1 MAHEVETMFYN
12 YGKTEEEH
20 RRLVPWH
27 GLGTPV
33 EEAPT
38 SADALKLAG
47 LDWKVEGKPIFTD
60 NGIRIPGY
68 VANTR
73 DNDGS
78 VLGVVT
84 EKYKIVQNED
94 AFAFTDSLI
103 GGEVRYET
111 AGSLRNGKSTFL
123 LAKLP
128 DTKIL
133 DDDFGQYLCFTNTH
147 DGSGAVKVMMT
158 PVRVVCNNTLN
169 LALNTTK
176 RMWTCKHMGSMKDK
190 LHEAEETLGF
200 AHKYMDNLAVVA
212 ERLANVS
219 LRDEEIQAI
228 VAEMFPMDE
237 NSSERTKANMQKAKQ
252 EFMVAY
258 YMPDI
263 EKFRN
268 TAWGLLNAT
277 SDWMSHTS
285 PQRNTPTYQ
294 ERNFERIICGHPILD
309 AIMKKVGAGVNT

>member
-1 MAHEVETMFYN
+1 MAHEVESLMYTSNDKNGRF
-12 YGKTEEEH
+12 
-20 RRLVPWH
+20 VPWH

-33 EEAPT
+33 QESPT
-38 SADALKLAG
+38 SADALRLAG
-47 LDWKVEGKPIFTD
+47 LDWRVEAKPIYTND
-60 NGIRIPGY
+60 GIKIPGY

-73 DNDGS
+73 DSDNS

-103 GGEVRYET
+103 GGDVRYET

-128 DTKIL
+128 DKKIL

-200 AHKYMDNLAVVA
+200 ANKYMDNLAVVA

-228 VAEMFPMDE
+228 VAELFPMDE
-237 NSSERTKANMQKAKQ
+237 NTSDRTKANMQKAKQ

-263 EKFRN
+263 AKFRN

-309 AIMKKVGAGVNT
+309 AIMKKVGAGVQT

>member
-1 MAHEVETMFYN
+1 MAHEVESLMYTSNDKNGRF
-12 YGKTEEEH
+12 
-20 RRLVPWH
+20 VPWH

-33 EEAPT
+33 QESPT
-38 SADALKLAG
+38 SADALRLAG
-47 LDWKVEGKPIFTD
+47 LDWRVEAKPIYTND
-60 NGIRIPGY
+60 GIKIPGY

-73 DNDGS
+73 DSDNS

-103 GGEVRYET
+103 GGDVRYET

-128 DTKIL
+128 DKKIL

-200 AHKYMDNLAVVA
+200 ASKYMDNLAVVA

-228 VAEMFPMDE
+228 VAELFPMDE
-237 NSSERTKANMQKAKQ
+237 NSSDRTKANMQKAKQ

-263 EKFRN
+263 AKFRN
-268 TAWGLLNAT
+268 TAWGVLNAT

-309 AIMKKVGAGVNT
+309 AIMKKVGAGVET

>member
-1 MAHEVETMFYN
+1 MAHEVESLMYTSNDKNGRF
-12 YGKTEEEH
+12 
-20 RRLVPWH
+20 VPWH

-33 EEAPT
+33 QESPT
-38 SADALKLAG
+38 SADALRLAG
-47 LDWKVEGKPIFTD
+47 LDWRVEAKPIYTND
-60 NGIRIPGY
+60 GIKIPGY

-73 DNDGS
+73 DSDNS

-103 GGEVRYET
+103 GGDVRYET

-128 DTKIL
+128 DKKIL

-200 AHKYMDNLAVVA
+200 ASKYMDNLAVVA

-228 VAEMFPMDE
+228 VAELFPMDE
-237 NSSERTKANMQKAKQ
+237 NSSDRTKANMQKAKQ

-263 EKFRN
+263 AKFRN

-309 AIMKKVGAGVNT
+309 AIMKKVGAGVET

>member
-1 MAHEVETMFYN
+1 MSHCVESLMYTSNDKNGRF
-12 YGKTEEEH
+12 
-20 RRLVPWH
+20 VPWH

-33 EEAPT
+33 QESPT
-38 SADALKLAG
+38 SADALKIAG
-47 LDWKVEGKPIFTD
+47 LDWKVEAKPIYTND
-60 NGIRIPGY
+60 GIKIPGY

-73 DNDGS
+73 DSDNS

-103 GGEVRYET
+103 GGDVRYET

-133 DDDFGQYLCFTNTH
+133 DDAFGQYLCFTNTH

-200 AHKYMDNLAVVA
+200 AHKYMDNLSVVA

-228 VAEMFPMDE
+228 VAELFPMDE
-237 NSSERTKANMQKAKQ
+237 NSSDRTKANMQKAKQ

-263 EKFRN
+263 AKFRN

-309 AIMKKVGAGVNT
+309 AIMKKVGAGVET

>member
-1 MAHEVETMFYN
+1 MAHEVESLMYTSNDKNGRF
-12 YGKTEEEH
+12 
-20 RRLVPWH
+20 VPWH

-33 EEAPT
+33 QESPT
-38 SADALKLAG
+38 SADALRLAG
-47 LDWKVEGKPIFTD
+47 LDWRVEAKPIYTND
-60 NGIRIPGY
+60 GIKIPGY

-73 DNDGS
+73 DSDNS

-103 GGEVRYET
+103 GGDVRYET

-128 DTKIL
+128 DKKIL

-219 LRDEEIQAI
+219 LRDDEIQAI
-228 VAEMFPMDE
+228 VAELFPMDE
-237 NSSERTKANMQKAKQ
+237 NSSDRTKANMQKAKQ

-263 EKFRN
+263 AKFRN

-309 AIMKKVGAGVNT
+309 AIMKKVGAGVET

>member
-1 MAHEVETMFYN
+1 MAHEVESLMYTSNDKNGRF
-12 YGKTEEEH
+12 
-20 RRLVPWH
+20 VPWH

-33 EEAPT
+33 QESPT
-38 SADALKLAG
+38 SADALRLAG
-47 LDWKVEGKPIFTD
+47 LDWRVEAKPIYTND
-60 NGIRIPGY
+60 GIKIPGY

-73 DNDGS
+73 DSDNS

-103 GGEVRYET
+103 GGDVRYET

-128 DTKIL
+128 DKKIL

-200 AHKYMDNLAVVA
+200 ASKYMDNLAVVA

-228 VAEMFPMDE
+228 VAELFPMDE
-237 NSSERTKANMQKAKQ
+237 NSSDRTKANMQKAKQ

-263 EKFRN
+263 AKFRN

-277 SDWMSHTS
+277 SDFFSHCS
-285 PQRNTPTYQ
+285 PQRNTPTFA
-294 ERNFERIICGHPILD
+294 ERNFERIICGHPLLD
-309 AIMKKVGAGVNT
+309 KMLQKVGKDCY

>member
-1 MAHEVETMFYN
+1 MSHCVESLMYTSNDKNGRF
-12 YGKTEEEH
+12 
-20 RRLVPWH
+20 VPWH

-33 EEAPT
+33 QESPT
-38 SADALKLAG
+38 SADALKIAG
-47 LDWKVEGKPIFTD
+47 LDWKVEAKPIYTND
-60 NGIRIPGY
+60 GIKIPGY

-73 DNDGS
+73 DSDNS

-103 GGEVRYET
+103 GGDVRYET

-128 DTKIL
+128 DKKIL

-200 AHKYMDNLAVVA
+200 ANKYMDNLAVVA

-228 VAEMFPMDE
+228 VAELFPMDE
-237 NSSERTKANMQKAKQ
+237 NTSDRTKANMQKAKQ

-263 EKFRN
+263 AKFRN

-309 AIMKKVGAGVNT
+309 AIMKKVGAGVQT